1 MKKKIKE
8 LCASLF
14 MGILLFMAGV
24 QTFVE
29 PSYTSKFSDYEK
41 PLKEQTSITIE
52 KIIEAQKNLNEQNL
66 NRKTIAM
73 LSYLNIKY
81 LLNEQQKE
89 LMKSLHKLN
98 EKEKIKKY
106 NYDNLFKN
114 KKSTVSN
121 EMLVPIQKEKWYKK
135 ILYFIKRI
143 IKKIKLY
150 YKIKRNKKKHM

>member
-1 MKKKIKE
+1 MEDTKCLVELDEVLGHLNEEELNKIPYKIRE
-8 LCASLF
+8 
-14 MGILLFMAGV
+14 GITTNKDK
-24 QTFVE
+24 QYCWEYDET
-29 PSYTSKFSDYEK
+29 
-41 PLKEQTSITIE
+41 
-52 KIIEAQKNLNEQNL
+52 KNLNEQNL

-135 ILYFIKRI
+135 ILYFIKKI